1 MRLLMGISKN
11 RHGTYYAIKQVP
23 KHLQAAVA
31 RVLDNGKG
39 RQTWLK
45 RSLRTKDGAQANRT
59 AKPVL
64 IEFDRILAQAE
75 ALQVERPLR
84 SELSKREIEQI
95 ANFFYAHE
103 LAADEEGRREAG
115 SEELFQALAKQLDQ
129 AGVEFDTQYATGAAP
144 TYGLSDREM
153 AKIDQT
159 IEIVL
164 PAAQKA
170 LARGDIGFLKWE
182 IDELLKLFRINLDP
196 QCSAYRELG
205 QAVLKTFVRALQ
217 DTARRQKGEPK
228 ESTRNQRNRCVLK
241 VVRALH
247 RRARSH

>member
-23 KHLQAAVA
+23 VPLQEAVA
-31 RVLDNGKG
+31 HVLNNGKA
-39 RQTWLK
+39 RQSWLK
-45 RSLRTKDGAQANRT
+45 RSLRTKDGAQANRI

-64 IEFDRILAQAE
+64 IEFDRILAHAE

-84 SELSKREIEQI
+84 SELSQREIDQI

-103 LAADEEGRREAG
+103 LAADEESRREGG
-115 SEELFQALAKQLDQ
+115 SEELFQALAKQLDE
-129 AGVEFDTQYATGAAP
+129 AGVEYDTPYAKGTVP

-170 LARGDIGFLKWE
+170 LARGDVGFLKWE
-182 IDELLKLFRINLDP
+182 IDELLKLFRINLIQSAP
-196 QCSAYRELG
+196 RTESLVRRCSRRSLEHC
-205 QAVLKTFVRALQ
+205 KTQRG
-217 DTARRQKGEPK
+217 ARKA
-228 ESTRNQRNRCVLK
+228 NR
-241 VVRALH
+241 
-247 RRARSH
+247 

>member
-11 RHGTYYAIKQVP
+11 CHGTDDAIKQVP

-31 RVLDNGKG
+31 RVLDNGKA

-84 SELSKREIEQI
+84 SESSKREIEQI

-115 SEELFQALAKQLDQ
+115 SEELFQALAKQLD
-129 AGVEFDTQYATGAAP
+129 A
-144 TYGLSDREM
+144 SWR
-153 AKIDQT
+153 
-159 IEIVL
+159 
-164 PAAQKA
+164 
-170 LARGDIGFLKWE
+170 R
-182 IDELLKLFRINLDP
+182 
-196 QCSAYRELG
+196 
-205 QAVLKTFVRALQ
+205 VRHAER
-217 DTARRQKGEPK
+217 ARRPHTACQTAKW
-228 ESTRNQRNRCVLK
+228 
-241 VVRALH
+241 
-247 RRARSH
+247 RR

>member
-1 MRLLMGISKN
+1 VVCHCPAESQRNLNKIGVRSFILSGAPSIAESPSFLNNQQLQALHPAPGGMNWWDGLMRLLMGITKN

-31 RVLDNGKG
+31 HVLNNGKA
-39 RQTWLK
+39 RQSWLK

-64 IEFDRILAQAE
+64 IEFDRIIAQAE
-75 ALQVERPLR
+75 ALQIERPLR
-84 SELSKREIEQI
+84 SELSQREIEQI

-103 LAADEEGRREAG
+103 LAADEENRREGG
-115 SEELFQALAKQLDQ
+115 SEELFQAIAKQLDD
-129 AGVEFDTQYATGAAP
+129 ACVEYDTPYAKGAVP

-164 PAAQKA
+164 PAAQQA
-170 LARGDIGFLKWE
+170 LARGDIG
-182 IDELLKLFRINLDP
+182 
-196 QCSAYRELG
+196 
-205 QAVLKTFVRALQ
+205 
-217 DTARRQKGEPK
+217 
-228 ESTRNQRNRCVLK
+228 
-241 VVRALH
+241 
-247 RRARSH
+247 

>member
-31 RVLDNGKG
+31 RLDNGKG

-95 ANFFYAHE
+95 ANLFSSRNSQ
-103 LAADEEGRREAG
+103 RR
-115 SEELFQALAKQLDQ
+115 
-129 AGVEFDTQYATGAAP
+129 P
-144 TYGLSDREM
+144 
-153 AKIDQT
+153 
-159 IEIVL
+159 
-164 PAAQKA
+164 
-170 LARGDIGFLKWE
+170 
-182 IDELLKLFRINLDP
+182 
-196 QCSAYRELG
+196 
-205 QAVLKTFVRALQ
+205 
-217 DTARRQKGEPK
+217 
-228 ESTRNQRNRCVLK
+228 
-241 VVRALH
+241 H
-247 RRARSH
+247 RPVS